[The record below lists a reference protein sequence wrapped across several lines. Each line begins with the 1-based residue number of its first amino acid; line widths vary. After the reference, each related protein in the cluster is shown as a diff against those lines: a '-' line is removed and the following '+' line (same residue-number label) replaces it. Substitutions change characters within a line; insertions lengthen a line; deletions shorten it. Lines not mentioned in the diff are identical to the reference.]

1 MTTIQRIIK
10 YCATAFAI
18 FIIISIASSILFGLN
33 AFSEFLGLT
42 KEERKPA
49 TPNNTIYTEVGKDE
63 KVEKEFDN
71 TQIAKLKI
79 DVEYATLTIQQGEKF
94 KVASNTSNIEA
105 KHTEDQ
111 LVIRE
116 KNVNLFTQNNPRRV
130 IVTVPKN
137 TILDTIKVE
146 TGAGEL
152 NIEKLECKKL
162 ELDIGAGK
170 TIIQDLNVT
179 QKAKIEGGAGK
190 VEILSGEIA
199 NLDLDM
205 GVGTF
210 KLVSSLLGD
219 GNIDAGVGKLDI
231 ILKDGIDKYTI
242 KTEKGIGAITVDGK
256 QAADGATYGKGE
268 KTLKVEGGVG
278 SITIK

>member
-10 YCATAFAI
+10 YCAIAFAI
-18 FIIISIASSILFGLN
+18 FIIVSIVSSILFGLN
-33 AFSEFLGLT
+33 AFSEILGFT
-42 KEERKPA
+42 RQERK
-49 TPNNTIYTEVGKDE
+49 TETSNIIHTEVGRDE

-79 DVEYATLTIQQGEKF
+79 DIEYATLTIQQGDKF

-105 KHTEDQ
+105 KQTEDQ

-116 KNVNLFTQNNPRRV
+116 KNVNLFRQSSPRR
-130 IVTVPKN
+130 IIITVPRN
-137 TILDTIKVE
+137 TILDTIKIE
-146 TGAGEL
+146 TGAGEI
-152 NIEKLECKKL
+152 NIEKIECKNL
-162 ELDIGAGK
+162 DFDIGAGK
-170 TIIQDLNVT
+170 TTIQDIKVT

-205 GVGTF
+205 GVGAF

-219 GNIDAGVGKLDI
+219 SKIDAGVGKLEI
-231 ILKDGIDKYTI
+231 ILKDGLDKYTI
-242 KTEKGIGAITVDGK
+242 KTNKGIGSITVDGK
-256 QAADGATYGKGE
+256 EVSDGATYGKGE
-268 KTLKVEGGVG
+268 NTIKVEGGIG
-278 SITIK
+278 NITIK

>member
-10 YCATAFAI
+10 YCAIAFAI
-18 FIIISIASSILFGLN
+18 FIIISIVSSILFGLN
-33 AFSEFLGLT
+33 TFSEILGFT
-42 KEERKPA
+42 RQERKTEPS
-49 TPNNTIYTEVGKDE
+49 NNIYSEVGRDE

-79 DVEYATLTIQQGEKF
+79 DIEYATLTIQQGEKF
-94 KVASNTSNIEA
+94 KVASNTSNVEA
-105 KHTEDQ
+105 KQTDDE

-116 KNVNLFTQNNPRRV
+116 KNVNLFRQNNPRRI
-130 IVTVPKN
+130 IVTVPRN
-137 TILDTIKVE
+137 TILDTIKIE
-146 TGAGEL
+146 AGAGEL
-152 NIEKLECKKL
+152 KIEKIECKKL
-162 ELDIGAGK
+162 DLDIGAGR
-170 TIIQDLNVT
+170 TTIQDLNVT

-219 GNIDAGVGKLDI
+219 SKVNAGVGKLEM
-231 ILKDGIDKYTI
+231 ILKNGFDKYTI
-242 KTEKGIGAITVDGK
+242 KTNKGIGSITVDGK
-256 QAADGATYGKGE
+256 QVSDGATYGKGE
-268 KTLKVEGGVG
+268 NNIKVEGGIG

>member
-10 YCATAFAI
+10 YCAIAFAI
-18 FIIISIASSILFGLN
+18 FIIISIVSSILFGLN
-33 AFSEFLGLT
+33 TFSEILGFT
-42 KEERKPA
+42 RQERK
-49 TPNNTIYTEVGKDE
+49 TESSNNIYSEVGRAE

-79 DVEYATLTIQQGEKF
+79 DIEYATLTIQQGEKF
-94 KVASNTSNIEA
+94 KVASNTSNVEA
-105 KHTEDQ
+105 KQTDDE

-116 KNVNLFTQNNPRRV
+116 KNVNLFRQNNPRRI
-130 IVTVPKN
+130 IVTVPRN
-137 TILDTIKVE
+137 TILDTIKIE
-146 TGAGEL
+146 AGAGEL
-152 NIEKLECKKL
+152 KIEKIECKKL
-162 ELDIGAGK
+162 DLDIGAGR
-170 TIIQDLNVT
+170 TTIQDLNVT
-179 QKAKIEGGAGK
+179 QKAKIAGGAGK

-219 GNIDAGVGKLDI
+219 SKVNAGVGKLEM
-231 ILKDGIDKYTI
+231 ILKNGLDKYTI
-242 KTEKGIGAITVDGK
+242 KTNKGIGSITVDGK
-256 QAADGATYGKGE
+256 QVSDGATYGKGE
-268 KTLKVEGGVG
+268 NNIKVEGGIG

>member
-33 AFSEFLGLT
+33 IFSEILGFT
-42 KEERKPA
+42 RKERKTEPSNM
-49 TPNNTIYTEVGKDE
+49 THSEVGRDE

-79 DVEYATLTIQQGEKF
+79 DIEYATLTIQQGEKF
-94 KVASNTSNIEA
+94 RIASNTSDIEA
-105 KHTEDQ
+105 RQTEDE

-116 KNVNLFTQNNPRRV
+116 KNVNLFRQNNPRKI
-130 IVTVPKN
+130 IVTVPRN
-137 TILDTIKVE
+137 TILDTIKIE
-146 TGAGEL
+146 AGAGEL
-152 NIEKLECKKL
+152 KIEKLECKKL
-162 ELDIGAGK
+162 DLDIGAGK
-170 TIIQDLNVT
+170 TTIQDVNVT
-179 QKAKIEGGAGK
+179 QKAKIAGGAGK

-219 GNIDAGVGKLDI
+219 SKVNAGVGKLEM
-231 ILKDGIDKYTI
+231 ILKNGLDKYTI
-242 KTEKGIGAITVDGK
+242 KINKGIGSITVDGK
-256 QAADGATYGKGE
+256 EASDGATYGKGE
-268 KTLKVEGGVG
+268 NNVKIEGGIG
-278 SITIK
+278 NITIK

>member
-10 YCATAFAI
+10 YCAIAFAI
-18 FIIISIASSILFGLN
+18 FIIVSIVSAILLGLN
-33 AFSEFLGLT
+33 TFSEILGFART
-42 KEERKPA
+42 EREPE
-49 TPNNTIYTEVGKDE
+49 PSNNMIYNEVGRDE

-79 DVEYATLTIQQGEKF
+79 DVEYATLTIQQGEKL
-94 KVASNTSNIEA
+94 KVASNTSNVEA
-105 KHTEDQ
+105 KQNEDE

-116 KNVNLFTQNNPRRV
+116 KNMNLFRQNNPRRI
-130 IVTVPKN
+130 IVTVPRN
-137 TILDTIKVE
+137 TILDTIKIE
-146 TGAGEL
+146 AGAGEL
-152 NIEKLECKKL
+152 KIEKLECKKL
-162 ELDIGAGK
+162 DLDIGAGK
-170 TIIQDLNVT
+170 TTIQDLNVT
-179 QKAKIEGGAGK
+179 QEANIAGGAGK

-219 GNIDAGVGKLDI
+219 SKVNAGVGKLEM
-231 ILKDGIDKYTI
+231 ILKDGLDKYTI
-242 KTEKGIGAITVDGK
+242 KINKGIGSITVDGK
-256 QAADGATYGKGE
+256 QVSDGATYGKGE
-268 KTLKVEGGVG
+268 NNIKVEGGIG